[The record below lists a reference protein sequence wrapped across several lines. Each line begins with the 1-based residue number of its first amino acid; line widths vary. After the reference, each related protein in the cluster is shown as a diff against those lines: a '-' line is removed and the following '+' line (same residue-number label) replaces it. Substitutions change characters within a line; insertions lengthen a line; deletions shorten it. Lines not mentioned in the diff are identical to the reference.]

1 MSPSSSGV
9 GSNAAGSGRASS
21 PERPNSFSNSSV
33 VRYITAPKRER
44 PDSSIRP
51 RSSSVP
57 TADSEATPR
66 MRATSG
72 RDTGCR

>member
-1 MSPSSSGV
+1 MV
-9 GSNAAGSGRASS
+9 A
-21 PERPNSFSNSSV
+21 PN
-33 VRYITAPKRER
+33 RER

-66 MRATSG
+66 MRAISG
-72 RDTGCR
+72 RDTGWR